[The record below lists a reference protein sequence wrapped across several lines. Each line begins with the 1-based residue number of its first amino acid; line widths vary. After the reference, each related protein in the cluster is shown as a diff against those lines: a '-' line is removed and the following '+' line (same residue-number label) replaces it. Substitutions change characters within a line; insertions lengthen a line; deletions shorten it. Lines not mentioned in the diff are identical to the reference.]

1 MLLYNMRSNLLFIV
15 AVVLLL
21 AGPALA
27 QLSIEDLEN
36 LKEIADFFG
45 GAASDQFPN
54 TKPEVRAHLCTA
66 RHSYRV
72 G

>member
-1 MLLYNMRSNLLFIV
+1 MRSIMLCV
-15 AVVLLL
+15 AAVVLVL

-54 TKPEVRAHLCTA
+54 TKPEVRTQCCAAPDLQ
-66 RHSYRV
+66 SV

>member
-1 MLLYNMRSNLLFIV
+1 MRNVHLLIT
-15 AVVLLL
+15 AVVLVL

-54 TKPEVRAHLCTA
+54 TKPEVRTHCYCSLLIQL
-66 RHSYRV
+66 